1 MKGTHL
7 LSTPL
12 PLWRAIRTTAITAA
26 TTGLLLACAQ
36 TPAVPES
43 SFTIQDWLNN
53 GRKAAENQDWAT
65 AQTAFANALK
75 ADLSNGY
82 LQTLNGLA
90 YDQLSYDDI
99 SQAEFAQVAY
109 DNAQDLAPGQ
119 YWVSL
124 MQGFLALRRN
134 EPAAAIPHFTRAAMD
149 EEAQWEAAYGLGV
162 AAYYTGDLMLA
173 EASVRE
179 ALRHQAD
186 RPEVIRLSA
195 LVRAASG
202 NEEALNEVGRYAK
215 LTTDQADAAWLQQRV
230 EHLLR
235 NTLFQESE
243 AAIALAQYN
252 GGNADTSVSANETE
266 NYAGLYENSPPQI
279 SVDVT
284 IILSSVSK
292 SQRRGINLLDALSAT
307 YSLDRSYSKTTQ
319 EQTGAAPFSSAVK
332 TITRNIGIPQI
343 NYNLNLFNNSGQ
355 YYSVL
360 ARPSLT
366 AYLNETSDFFAGRT
380 INVSVNGI
388 QSGNI
393 IPIDIG
399 VSLTVTPQ
407 SITTDNTIIRVA
419 ANRSFL
425 SANEIGQFRESLTTF
440 KQQVSAMA
448 DIKFGQTLILSALS
462 ETVRDESNSK
472 VPLLGDVP
480 ILSTFTKEKNVA
492 EREESILILVTP
504 QRPSVANLNIQ
515 ALRSDETKRLIRFW
529 ESMADPTSNV
539 GDIIKR
545 LEKMPIF
552 REAQKADISYKLPEE
567 KHIVKRALDS
577 TYRLATSL

>member
-1 MKGTHL
+1 MKGTHQL
-7 LSTPL
+7 PTHR
-12 PLWRAIRTTAITAA
+12 PLWQAVRTTVIAA
-26 TTGLLLACAQ
+26 TTTGLLLACAQ
-36 TPAVPES
+36 SPATQES
-43 SFTIQDWLNN
+43 SFTINDWLNN
-53 GRKAAENQDWAT
+53 GRKAAENQDWEG

-134 EPAAAIPHFTRAAMD
+134 EPATAIPHFTRAAMD

-173 EASVRE
+173 EAAVRE
-179 ALRHQAD
+179 SLRHQAD
-186 RPEVIRLSA
+186 RPEVVRLSA

-235 NTLFQESE
+235 NRLFQESE
-243 AAIALAQYN
+243 AISLTQYN
-252 GGNADTSVSANETE
+252 GGNDTDTVNEPE

-480 ILSTFTKEKNVA
+480 ILSAFTKEKNVA

-504 QRPSVANLNIQ
+504 QRPSVANLNTQ
-515 ALRSDETKRLIRFW
+515 TLRSDETKRLIRFW
-529 ESMADPTSNV
+529 ESMADPASNV

-545 LEKMPIF
+545 LERMPIF

-567 KHIVKRALDS
+567 KQIVQRALNS

>member
-1 MKGTHL
+1 MKGTQ
-7 LSTPL
+7 TKPQQCRA
-12 PLWRAIRTTAITAA
+12 WRSIKTTAIA
-26 TTGLLLACAQ
+26 TLSAGFLLACAQ
-36 TPAVPES
+36 TPAKTEANFS
-43 SFTIQDWLNN
+43 IRDWLNS
-53 GRKAAENQDWAT
+53 GKFAAENQDWT
-65 AQTAFANALK
+65 AAQSAFANALK

-90 YDQLSYDDI
+90 YDQLSYNDI

-134 EPAAAIPHFTRAAMD
+134 EPAAAIPHFTNAAMD

-162 AAYYTGDLMLA
+162 AAYYSGDLMLA
-173 EASVRE
+173 EAAVRE
-179 ALRHQAD
+179 SLRHQEN
-186 RPEVIRLSA
+186 RPEVVRLSA

-202 NEEALNEVGRYAK
+202 NETALMEVSRYAK
-215 LTTDQADAAWLQQRV
+215 LGADQTDVEWLQKRV

-235 NTLFQESE
+235 NQLFETSE
-243 AAIALAQYN
+243 AKFKLAQYSN
-252 GGNADTSVSANETE
+252 DASNTEPVNPDT
-266 NYAGLYENSPPQI
+266 YPGLYENSPPQI

-307 YSLDRSYSKTTQ
+307 YSLDRSYSKSVL
-319 EQTGAAPFSSAVK
+319 EQSGAAPISSAVK

-366 AYLNETSDFFAGRT
+366 AYLKETSDFFAGRT
-380 INVSVNGI
+380 VNVSVSGI
-388 QSGNI
+388 NAGDI
-393 IPIDIG
+393 LPIDIG
-399 VSLTVTPQ
+399 VALTVTPEA
-407 SITTDNTIIRVA
+407 ITNENTIIRVA

-425 SANEIGQFRESLTTF
+425 SANEIGQFSESLTTF

-480 ILSTFTKEKNVA
+480 ILSALTREKNVA
-492 EREESILILVTP
+492 EREESLLILVTP

-529 ESMADPTSNV
+529 ENMANPTSNV
-539 GDIIKR
+539 DDIIHR

-567 KHIVKRALDS
+567 KQIVHRALES
-577 TYRLATSL
+577 TYRLATTL

>member
-1 MKGTHL
+1 VKGTQ
-7 LSTPL
+7 TKPQQRRA
-12 PLWRAIRTTAITAA
+12 WRSIKTTAIA
-26 TTGLLLACAQ
+26 TLSAGFLLACAQ
-36 TPAVPES
+36 TPAKTEANFS
-43 SFTIQDWLNN
+43 IRDWLNS
-53 GRKAAENQDWAT
+53 GKFAAENQDWT
-65 AQTAFANALK
+65 AAQSAFANALK

-90 YDQLSYDDI
+90 YDQLSYNDI

-134 EPAAAIPHFTRAAMD
+134 EPAAAIPHFTNAAMD
-149 EEAQWEAAYGLGV
+149 EEAQWEAAYGLGI
-162 AAYYTGDLMLA
+162 AAYYSGDLMLA
-173 EASVRE
+173 EAAVRE
-179 ALRHQAD
+179 ALRHQEN
-186 RPEVIRLSA
+186 RPEVVRLSA

-202 NEEALNEVGRYAK
+202 NETALMEVSRYAK
-215 LTTDQADAAWLQQRV
+215 LGADQTDVEWLQKRV

-235 NTLFQESE
+235 NQLFETSE
-243 AAIALAQYN
+243 AKFKLAQYSN
-252 GGNADTSVSANETE
+252 DASNTEPANADT
-266 NYAGLYENSPPQI
+266 YPGLYENSPPQI

-307 YSLDRSYSKTTQ
+307 YSLDRSYSKSVL
-319 EQTGAAPFSSAVK
+319 EQSGAAPISSAVK

-366 AYLNETSDFFAGRT
+366 AYLKETSDFFAGRT
-380 INVSVNGI
+380 VNVSVSGI
-388 QSGNI
+388 NAGDI
-393 IPIDIG
+393 LPIDIG
-399 VSLTVTPQ
+399 VALTVTPEA
-407 SITTDNTIIRVA
+407 ITNENTIIRVA

-425 SANEIGQFRESLTTF
+425 SANEIGQFSESLTTF

-480 ILSTFTKEKNVA
+480 ILSALTREKNVA
-492 EREESILILVTP
+492 EREESLLILVTP

-529 ESMADPTSNV
+529 ENMANPTSNV
-539 GDIIKR
+539 DDIIHR

-567 KHIVKRALDS
+567 KQIVHRALES
-577 TYRLATSL
+577 TYRLATTL

>member
-1 MKGTHL
+1 MKGTQ
-7 LSTPL
+7 TKPQQCRA
-12 PLWRAIRTTAITAA
+12 WRSIKTTAIA
-26 TTGLLLACAQ
+26 TLSAGFLLACAQ
-36 TPAVPES
+36 TPAKTEANFS
-43 SFTIQDWLNN
+43 IRDWLNS
-53 GRKAAENQDWAT
+53 GKFAAENQDWT
-65 AQTAFANALK
+65 AAQSAFANALK

-90 YDQLSYDDI
+90 YDQLSYNDI

-134 EPAAAIPHFTRAAMD
+134 EPAAAIPHFTNAAMD
-149 EEAQWEAAYGLGV
+149 EETQWEAAYGLGI
-162 AAYYTGDLMLA
+162 AAYYSGDLMLA
-173 EASVRE
+173 EAAVRE
-179 ALRHQAD
+179 SLRHQEN
-186 RPEVIRLSA
+186 RPEVVRLSA

-202 NEEALNEVGRYAK
+202 NETALMEVSRYAK
-215 LTTDQADAAWLQQRV
+215 LGADQTDVEWLQKRV

-235 NTLFQESE
+235 NQLFETSE
-243 AAIALAQYN
+243 AKFKLAQYSN
-252 GGNADTSVSANETE
+252 DASNTEPANADT
-266 NYAGLYENSPPQI
+266 YPGLYENSPPQI

-307 YSLDRSYSKTTQ
+307 YSLDRSYSKSVL
-319 EQTGAAPFSSAVK
+319 EQSGAAPISSAVK

-366 AYLNETSDFFAGRT
+366 AYLKETSDFFAGRT
-380 INVSVNGI
+380 VNVSVSGI
-388 QSGNI
+388 NAGDI
-393 IPIDIG
+393 LPIDIG
-399 VSLTVTPQ
+399 VALTVTPEA
-407 SITTDNTIIRVA
+407 ITNENTIIRVA

-425 SANEIGQFRESLTTF
+425 SANEIGQFSESLTTF

-480 ILSTFTKEKNVA
+480 ILSALTREKNVA
-492 EREESILILVTP
+492 EREESLLILVTP

-529 ESMADPTSNV
+529 ENMANPTSNV
-539 GDIIKR
+539 DDIINR

-567 KHIVKRALDS
+567 KQIVHRALES
-577 TYRLATSL
+577 TYRLATTL

>member
-1 MKGTHL
+1 VKGTL
-7 LSTPL
+7 QLSARR
-12 PLWRAIRTTAITAA
+12 PLWRVIKSTAIA
-26 TTGLLLACAQ
+26 TVSASLLLACAQ
-36 TPAVPES
+36 TPAAPKS
-43 SFTIQDWLNN
+43 NLSIQDWLSS
-53 GRKAAENQDWAT
+53 GRSAAERQDWVT

-134 EPAAAIPHFTRAAMD
+134 EPATAIPHFTRAAMD
-149 EEAQWEAAYGLGV
+149 EEAQWEAAYGLGI

-173 EASVRE
+173 EAAVRE
-179 ALRHQAD
+179 SLRRQAD

-202 NEEALNEVGRYAK
+202 NELALTEVNRYAK

-235 NTLFQESE
+235 NKLFQDSESE
-243 AAIALAQYN
+243 FTLAQYN
-252 GGNADTSVSANETE
+252 GDQASDSASNSE
-266 NYAGLYENSPPQI
+266 NYVGLYENSPPQI

-292 SQRRGINLLDALSAT
+292 SERRGINLLDALSAT
-307 YSLDRSYSKTTQ
+307 YSLDRSYSKSTQ
-319 EQTGAAPFSSAVK
+319 DQTGAAPLTTAVK

-407 SITTDNTIIRVA
+407 VITNNNTLVRVA

-425 SANEIGQFRESLTTF
+425 SANEIGKFTESLTTF

-472 VPLLGDVP
+472 VPLLGDIPV
-480 ILSTFTKEKNVA
+480 LSAFTKEK
-492 EREESILILVTP
+492 T
-504 QRPSVANLNIQ
+504 
-515 ALRSDETKRLIRFW
+515 
-529 ESMADPTSNV
+529 
-539 GDIIKR
+539 
-545 LEKMPIF
+545 
-552 REAQKADISYKLPEE
+552 
-567 KHIVKRALDS
+567 
-577 TYRLATSL
+577 